1 MTLTSK
7 RAFVISDMLGQK
19 AGSYLATS
27 LLCQELARLGLRVT
41 CFAINVHFGGEQI
54 PTSFAIVRPRFRRG
68 CRWDWPGKCL
78 AWQARQHIRSE
89 RPHWVFVVGV
99 TRLARYLL
107 DTDVA
112 GHLLVWEL
120 TNATPGNKHVDA
132 QASRL
137 LGRCRAVLSP
147 SQTIDQN
154 IRLNHGYKGRIL
166 RLPFWIEDCQR
177 ASSPTPCEF
186 LADFIY
192 LGRRD
197 VEKGL
202 NELIRATAIVARELP
217 QVRVLIAGQGSE
229 ATFAALARDLG
240 VSGNVRFQFFQT
252 REEALSALKRC
263 RCLVLPSYHEGYP
276 LVLLEAA
283 RSGVPFIAT
292 AVGSVPE
299 LYGDTCAA
307 ILISPRDDHALA
319 QAMVRT
325 LSEAAEQYQMR
336 RAAAQAVFRRVSS
349 AEAIETQLSKLLLA
363 LEPTP

>member
-1 MTLTSK
+1 
-7 RAFVISDMLGQK
+7 
-19 AGSYLATS
+19 
-27 LLCQELARLGLRVT
+27 
-41 CFAINVHFGGEQI
+41 
-54 PTSFAIVRPRFRRG
+54 
-68 CRWDWPGKCL
+68 
-78 AWQARQHIRSE
+78 
-89 RPHWVFVVGV
+89 V